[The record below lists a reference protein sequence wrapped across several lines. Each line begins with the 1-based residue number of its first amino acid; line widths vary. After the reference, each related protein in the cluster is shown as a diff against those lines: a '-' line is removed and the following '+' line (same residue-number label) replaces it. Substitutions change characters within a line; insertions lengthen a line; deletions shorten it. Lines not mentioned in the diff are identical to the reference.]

1 MNKRGAYFFVIDA
14 FIAASIIFLSLIM
27 IFTTYNIR
35 PETGPTLRML
45 EEYTDFLMN
54 TKVRNFQGDYVMN
67 LTNNKNITNI
77 DNTLLEQ
84 LVEFYYY
91 NSSGVRNTDRIMWN
105 FVDEVSKGAVSEQ
118 RSFAVY
124 INKTLIYNIT
134 NKPLQESDL
143 VMNSKK
149 IVFQRINET
158 YIYGPVI
165 FEVKIW
171 V

>member
-14 FIAASIIFLSLIM
+14 FIAASIIFFSLIL

-35 PETGPTLRML
+35 PDTGSTLRML
-45 EEYTDFLMN
+45 KEYTEFLTN
-54 TKVRNFQGDYVMN
+54 TRVRDFQGDYVRN
-67 LTNNKNITNI
+67 LTTNKNITSL

-91 NSSGVRNTDRIMWN
+91 NSSGKNMSMIMWN
-105 FVDEVSKGAVSEQ
+105 FVDEVSKGVISEQ

-124 INKTLIYNIT
+124 INDTRIYNKT
-134 NKPLQESDL
+134 NKPLDESDL

-149 IVFQRINET
+149 IVFHRINET
-158 YIYGPVI
+158 YIYGPVV
-165 FEVKIW
+165 FEVSIW